1 MKPNRLKQA
10 LEAGR
15 IPVGHMIWEFATRGV
30 AKIVE
35 AADLDFVILDMEHS
49 GLDVGR
55 VADLLAW
62 FKATPIAPFVRVP
75 QPEYH
80 FIARVMDAGALGV
93 MVPNVETPEAAR
105 AVVDAVKYAPTGRRG
120 VGLGTAHTDFAHPDP
135 VTYFEEANRTTTVIC
150 QIESPLGVRHLDAI
164 AATPGVDILWVGH
177 FDLSQGM
184 GIPGQFHHPE
194 FLEALR
200 RVTATARAHGKA
212 AGIQP
217 GSLEQAEEWLRLGFN
232 VFSWSADSVVYR
244 RALLAEVQALRR
256 LIGTPTSG
264 ASP

>member
-1 MKPNRLKQA
+1 MKPNQLKIA

-15 IPVGHMIWEFATRGV
+15 IPIGHMIWEFATRGI

-35 AADLDFVILDMEHS
+35 AAQLDFVVIDMEHS
-49 GLDVGR
+49 GLDIGR

-80 FIARVMDAGALGV
+80 FMARVMDAGALGV
-93 MVPNVETPEAAR
+93 MVPNVETAEQAR
-105 AVVDAVKYAPTGRRG
+105 AIVDAVKYAPLGRRG

-135 VTYFEEANRTTTVIC
+135 VAYFQEANRNTTVIC
-150 QIESPLGVRHLDAI
+150 QIESPLGIKNLDGI
-164 AATPGVDILWVGH
+164 AGTPGVDILWVGH

-184 GIPGQFHHPE
+184 GIPGQFHHPD
-194 FLEALR
+194 FLEALG

-217 GSLEQAEEWLRLGFN
+217 GSLEQAEEWRRLGFD

-244 RALLAEVQALRR
+244 RLLITEVDALRR
-256 LIGTPTSG
+256 RLAALSASG
-264 ASP
+264 A